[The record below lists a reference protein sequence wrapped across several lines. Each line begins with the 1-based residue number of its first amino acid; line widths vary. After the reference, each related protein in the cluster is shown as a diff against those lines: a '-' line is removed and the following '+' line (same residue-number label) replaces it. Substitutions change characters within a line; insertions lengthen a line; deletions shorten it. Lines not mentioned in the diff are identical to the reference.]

1 MNKIEKMA
9 SFLKQAFEKEKISE
23 EDFLITDIKNQIDEK
38 INLKIKSNKIIDEKI
53 LRSFWGRHS
62 INKIDTYYLW
72 NEFRDILLSNIKIGL
87 NNKNNYQIYL
97 SMELSV
103 FFTRLINMQN
113 KFEFNQIYNFLD
125 YEYIHFQNIF
135 NSVINCLDKI
145 NLIPII
151 INQTKQ
157 NKEQAIKITQKHFWR
172 EFDLDDIKFL
182 NEVKKYNFR
191 NTFFKNF
198 FYLKIDKV
206 NFYENFLLEN
216 RNQNTHYPITN
227 VEIKDTHEFNQIIEI
242 IKNNSNENILI
253 KHKELCKDNK
263 RGIVLATLYL
273 FLVYEEMIKI
283 NIEDFELY
291 FSHKSK
297 RSTKQWVN

>member
-1 MNKIEKMA
+1 
-9 SFLKQAFEKEKISE
+9 
-23 EDFLITDIKNQIDEK
+23 
-38 INLKIKSNKIIDEKI
+38 
-53 LRSFWGRHS
+53 
-62 INKIDTYYLW
+62 
-72 NEFRDILLSNIKIGL
+72 
-87 NNKNNYQIYL
+87 
-97 SMELSV
+97 MELLV
-103 FFTRLINMQN
+103 FFTRLIKMQN
-113 KFEFNQIYNFLD
+113 KFNFNQIYNFLD

-145 NLIPII
+145 NLMPII
-151 INQTKQ
+151 INQTEK

-191 NTFFKNF
+191 NTFFINF
-198 FYLKIDKV
+198 FYIKIDKV

-216 RNQNTHYPITN
+216 GNQNTHYPITD
-227 VEIKDTHEFNQIIEI
+227 VEIKYNHEFNQILEI

-253 KHKELCKDNK
+253 KNQGLCKDNK
-263 RGIVLATLYL
+263 RSIVLATLYL